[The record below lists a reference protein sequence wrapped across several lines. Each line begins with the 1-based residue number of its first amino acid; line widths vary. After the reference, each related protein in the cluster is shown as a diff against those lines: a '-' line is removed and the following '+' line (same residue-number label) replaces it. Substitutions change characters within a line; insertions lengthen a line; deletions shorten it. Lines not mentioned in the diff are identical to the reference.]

1 MSENYDRKKMLE
13 ILIDPDVSAILLELE
28 NGSME
33 SSYLAEKLQIS
44 DIEIRERLSYVI
56 QHGFVKISQ
65 YENKTIY
72 TADNDKLNKIMEM
85 DDNFSDVVNGLT
97 ELDQY
102 LN

>member
-1 MSENYDRKKMLE
+1 MIE
-13 ILIDPDVSAILLELE
+13 ILIDPDVSVILSELE
-28 NGSME
+28 NGGKE
-33 SSYLAEKLQIS
+33 SSYLTEKLQIP

-56 QHGFVKISQ
+56 QHGFVKINQ
-65 YENKTIY
+65 DENKTIY
-72 TADNDKLNKIMEM
+72 TVDNDKLNKIMEM